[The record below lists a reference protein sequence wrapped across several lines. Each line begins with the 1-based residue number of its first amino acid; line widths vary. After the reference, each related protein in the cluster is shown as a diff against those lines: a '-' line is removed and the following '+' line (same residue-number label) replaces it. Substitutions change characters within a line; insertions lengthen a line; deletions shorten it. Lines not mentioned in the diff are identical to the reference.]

1 MANMFNN
8 ALNYITGKSD
18 PSENISV
25 PNGAPNINIPQS
37 ERIFP
42 TPAGQD
48 PNPDRYAVPII
59 TDSTRFLGEADQ
71 EQTRFHD
78 RVQRAAES
86 QHGYRSNDKSYTPV
100 DTKDT
105 REAKKKIK
113 SKDIGYG
120 HKVKDSETEA
130 GNIYGIPFI
139 DEEGNFIPLS
149 EKDVQFIYNKDVAT
163 NLNIARTSTAL
174 DDKGNRVG
182 WDFKIARLYGK
193 TQTFDNLPK
202 PYRKV
207 LGNLAY
213 NVGGTKAA
221 NKWTDVLTAAF
232 DNNPTKF
239 AKELRRQDSK
249 AYTRGMDNRVLTD
262 LYGSG
267 FIKSEADL
275 NKYKKELPL
284 GSISYRELEN
294 I

>member
-78 RVQRAAES
+78 RVQFSAES
-86 QHGYRSNDKSYTPV
+86 PHGLSASGTYTPI
-100 DTKDT
+100 DTHDA
-105 REAKKKIK
+105 REKKKETK

-120 HKVKDSETEA
+120 HKIKDSETEA
-130 GNIYGIPFI
+130 GTIYGIPFI
-139 DEEGNFIPLS
+139 DKNNKFIPLS
-149 EKDVQFIYNKDVAT
+149 ERDVQFIYDNDVAS
-163 NLNIARTSTAL
+163 NLNIARTA
-174 DDKGNRVG
+174 KVGG
-182 WDFKIARLYGK
+182 WDAKIQKITGGK
-193 TQTFDNLPK
+193 QTFDNLPK

-249 AYTRGMDNRVLTD
+249 AYTKGMDNRVLKD